1 MEGTLLKKWL
11 LISVLL
17 GVLLSVECKAEAS
30 EWSYFDEYMKDAP
43 FWPVDTRIE
52 KVPEYIDDY
61 YRMQLDEDSIVTV
74 TLDDPSIG
82 SSIVVLLQDD
92 GSNSGRSFAA
102 MNTTKED
109 GDESKTVLQLQLR
122 AGLYYV
128 RIDGPDRQPYNAIY
142 SVAPLKSSIDVE
154 PNNMVQQANPIS
166 LNTPIKN
173 IGNVGALKDY
183 YSFTLDETS
192 KVTLRTE
199 KYMPQLSPASSQL
212 LYVNVDDDKG
222 NRYLATLTSPVLAQ
236 SATEVL
242 PPGRYTVEVNG
253 GSGYNQAYQFILKTE
268 AIVQPETYKNSIFG
282 TTLKEGKKIRGF
294 LGRNDDYY
302 FTLDHEQKVMFTI
315 RTDSKEL
322 MSATLTKANETG
334 QYLQISDNNYVQQ
347 QGLFTM
353 TAMLQAGDYKIEPKT
368 RWAQKD
374 EVNYTIQFDE
384 VAYNDVPTTYR
395 YYKEIKGLSTLGIIQ
410 GYPDGQ
416 FKPTNSITRR
426 QVFTM
431 LSRID
436 LDLTPLREMIQFK
449 DMTRFSA
456 DYQLIL
462 PFYSAGIVDGSY
474 GRMNLSSNLT
484 RAQLAKI
491 LVNTFDLKMQGT
503 SPEFKD
509 VSSKHYAYEYI
520 QILASNGITNGSY
533 GYFMPNEPVSREHFS
548 VFLYRL
554 FENMK
559 ES

>member
-1 MEGTLLKKWL
+1 M
-11 LISVLL
+11 SVLL
-17 GVLLSVECKAEAS
+17 GVLLSVECKAAAS
-30 EWSYFDEYMKDAP
+30 EWSYFDEYIKDAP
-43 FWPVDTRIE
+43 FWPEDTRIE
-52 KVPEYIDDY
+52 KVPDYTYDY
-61 YRMQLDEDSIVTV
+61 YRMQLDEHSLVTL
-74 TLDDPSIG
+74 TLDDPSKFSRSG
-82 SSIVVLLQDD
+82 AALLQDD
-92 GSNSGRSFAA
+92 GSENGRIIAV
-102 MNTTKED
+102 MNATKED

-128 RIDGPDRQPYNAIY
+128 RIDRSDGQPYNAIY
-142 SVAPLKSSIDVE
+142 TVAPLKSSIDVE

-183 YSFTLDETS
+183 YTFTLDETS

-199 KYMPQLSPASSQL
+199 KYMPQLSTASSQL

-242 PPGRYTVEVNG
+242 PPGRYTVEVDG
-253 GSGYNQAYQFILKTE
+253 DSGYNQAYQFILKTE

-282 TTLKEGKKIRGF
+282 TTLKAGNKIRGF
-294 LGRNDDYY
+294 LGRNDEYY
-302 FTLDHEQKVMFTI
+302 FTLDHDQKVTFTI
-315 RTDSKEL
+315 TTDSKEL
-322 MSATLTKANETG
+322 MSATLTKANATG
-334 QYLQISDNNYVQQ
+334 EYLQITDYKYEQQ

-353 TAMLQAGDYKIEPKT
+353 TAQLQAGDYKIEPNT
-368 RWAQKD
+368 HWAQIG
-374 EVNYTIQFDE
+374 EVNYTIRFDE
-384 VAYNDVPTTYR
+384 VAYSDVPITHR
-395 YYKEIKGLSTLGIIQ
+395 YYKEIKGLSAQGIIQ

-431 LSRID
+431 LSRFD
-436 LDLTPLREMIQFK
+436 LNLTPIREMIQFK
-449 DMTRFSA
+449 DLIRSSA